1 MRKKKMGI
9 YNFKSLK
16 IVGDPFKGVPLM
28 GEGLIRS
35 QLQHPNITIKHLN
48 PELGFQFQLQKDI
61 PKYITTTNLT
71 CSTGKTKVF
80 TIPNQK
86 KAI

>member
-1 MRKKKMGI
+1 MRIKKMGI
-9 YNFKSLK
+9 YNFKSET
-16 IVGDPFKGVPLM
+16 VRDPYKGAPLM

-35 QLQHPNITIKHLN
+35 QLQHPNTTIKHLN
-48 PELGFQFQLQKDI
+48 PKLGFQFQLQKDI

-80 TIPNQK
+80 TIPNQN